1 MNLRKIIERLF
12 LLVIISLLLY
22 YVYQS
27 MKLSLIED
35 LDNELYKY
43 SVILL
48 VLFISY
54 YITCNITILKSSSKF
69 TRLILAWIT
78 LVMLTNINFI
88 GSQSVFL
95 IK

>member
-48 VLFISY
+48 VLLISY
-54 YITCNITILKSSSKF
+54 YITCNITILKFSE
-69 TRLILAWIT
+69 
-78 LVMLTNINFI
+78 
-88 GSQSVFL
+88 G
-95 IK
+95 